1 MTGCNGLISAAS
13 IRSDGMAAFVIELG
27 PFHALRV

>member
-13 IRSDGMAAFVIELG
+13 IRSDGIAAFVIDWDRFT
-27 PFHALRV
+27 P